1 MTTCSGSAP
10 ERPKLSDRKEICMKK
25 KSLLN
30 HIILVAVVYTVI
42 WLLISVGIMTYT
54 FRSLAVIILAVSV
67 LIARLVIWL
76 RKIRG

>member
-1 MTTCSGSAP
+1 
-10 ERPKLSDRKEICMKK
+10 MKK